1 MTPQTRP
8 PRETWEV
15 PELGPSLGRLGDP
28 PPGSVAGPLGARL
41 DDIRLRLVTGVFELA
56 GAGRAFAAA
65 GDPEGAMATLNRVA
79 WLSLWEKAVDASA
92 ERVAATVN
100 ARFEEAA
107 AESRY
112 PRGRLRAARLTPDDT
127 RAIAARLGG
136 GGGPFVAALDEL
148 EHAAHAAAH
157 GATSER
163 GRERSAAAAWRSALT
178 AAARRLEAAWLA
190 LEQAAAAEQRRWQV
204 DVERIRAWH
213 LPRWPL
219 WLLTAIVLAGA
230 TYLGLVLGGYVP
242 VPPPLAGFAEF
253 WWRRL

>member
-1 MTPQTRP
+1 MPQTGA
-8 PRETWEV
+8 PREIWEV

-28 PPGSVAGPLGARL
+28 PPGAGAGPPGARL
-41 DDIRLRLVTGVFELA
+41 DDLRLRLVTGVFELA

-65 GDPEGAMATLNRVA
+65 GDPDGAMASLSRVA
-79 WLSLWEKAVDASA
+79 WLALWEKAVAASA
-92 ERVAATVN
+92 ERVAAAVN

-112 PRGRLRAARLTPDDT
+112 PRWRLRTCLLTPDDT

-136 GGGPFVAALDEL
+136 GGGPFVTALDEL
-148 EHAAHAAAH
+148 EFATHGAAAH
-157 GATSER
+157 R
-163 GRERSAAAAWRSALT
+163 DRERHAGAAWRSALT

-190 LEQAAAAEQRRWQV
+190 LEQSAAAEQLRWQV
-204 DVERIRAWH
+204 DVEQVRAWH

-219 WLLTAIVLAGA
+219 WLLTAITLGAA

-242 VPPPLAGFAEF
+242 VPPALVGFAQL
-253 WWRRL
+253 WWSAW

>member
-1 MTPQTRP
+1 MMAQPGAP
-8 PRETWEV
+8 GGTWEV

-28 PPGSVAGPLGARL
+28 PLDRDSGPLGVRL

-65 GDPEGAMATLNRVA
+65 GDPEGAVTSLNRVA
-79 WLSLWEKAVDASA
+79 WLGLWEKAVAASA
-92 ERVAATVN
+92 ERVAATIN
-100 ARFEEAA
+100 ARLDEAG

-112 PRGRLRAARLTPDDT
+112 PGARLRAARLTPADT

-136 GGGPFVAALDEL
+136 GGGAFVAALDEL
-148 EHAAHAAAH
+148 EQTAH
-157 GATSER
+157 GASAH
-163 GRERSAAAAWRSALT
+163 RSRAPGAAAWRSALT

-190 LEQAAAAEQRRWQV
+190 LEEAAVVEQRHWQA
-204 DVERIRAWH
+204 DVARVRSWR

-230 TYLGLVLGGYVP
+230 TYLGLVLGGYLP
-242 VPPPLAGFAEF
+242 VPPALGGFAEF

>member
-1 MTPQTRP
+1 MMPQTGA

-28 PPGSVAGPLGARL
+28 PPGSEAGPLGARL

-56 GAGRAFAAA
+56 GAGRAFSAA
-65 GDPEGAMATLNRVA
+65 GDPGGAMASLNRVA
-79 WLSLWEKAVDASA
+79 WLALWEKAVGASA

-100 ARFEEAA
+100 ARLEEAA
-107 AESRY
+107 AESRF
-112 PRGRLRAARLTPDDT
+112 PRWRLRTALLTPDDI

-148 EHAAHAAAH
+148 ERTVH
-157 GATSER
+157 GATTQR
-163 GRERSAAAAWRSALT
+163 GRAGTAGEVWRSALT

-204 DVERIRAWH
+204 DVERVRAWR

-253 WWRRL
+253 WWSRL

>member
-1 MTPQTRP
+1 MMPQTGA
-8 PRETWEV
+8 PRDTWEV
-15 PELGPSLGRLGDP
+15 PELGPSLGRLCDP
-28 PPGSVAGPLGARL
+28 PPGAEAGALGARL
-41 DDIRLRLVTGVFELA
+41 DDIRLKLVTGVFELA
-56 GAGRAFAAA
+56 GAGRAFGAA
-65 GDPEGAMATLNRVA
+65 GDPEGAMASLNRVT
-79 WLSLWEKAVDASA
+79 WLALWEKAVTASA

-100 ARFEEAA
+100 ARFEAAA

-112 PRGRLRAARLTPDDT
+112 PRGRLRAALLAADDT

-148 EHAAHAAAH
+148 EHAAHGASAH
-157 GATSER
+157 R
-163 GRERSAAAAWRSALT
+163 GRERAAAAVWRSGLT

-190 LEQAAAAEQRRWQV
+190 LEQAAAAEQRRWQAEIELV
-204 DVERIRAWH
+204 RAWH

-230 TYLGLVLGGYVP
+230 TYLGLVLGGYVK

-253 WWRRL
+253 WWSRL

>member
-1 MTPQTRP
+1 MMPKAGAP
-8 PRETWEV
+8 LDTWEV

-28 PPGSVAGPLGARL
+28 PPGTGAGPLGARL
-41 DDIRLRLVTGVFELA
+41 DDLRLRLVTGTFELA

-65 GDPEGAMATLNRVA
+65 GDPEGAMASLGRVA
-79 WLSLWEKAVDASA
+79 WLALWEKAVAASA

-112 PRGRLRAARLTPDDT
+112 PRWRLRTALLTPDDT

-136 GGGPFVAALDEL
+136 GGGPFVSALDEL
-148 EHAAHAAAH
+148 EHATH
-157 GATSER
+157 GATAHR
-163 GRERSAAAAWRSALT
+163 DRERQAATAWRSALT

-190 LEQAAAAEQRRWQV
+190 LEQSAAAEQRRWQV
-204 DVERIRAWH
+204 DVERVRTWH

-219 WLLTAIVLAGA
+219 WLLTAIVLAAA

-242 VPPPLAGFAEF
+242 VPPPLAGFAEL
-253 WWRRL
+253 WWSRL

>member
-1 MTPQTRP
+1 MMPQTGA

-28 PPGSVAGPLGARL
+28 APGAGAGPLGARL

-56 GAGRAFAAA
+56 GAGRGFAAA
-65 GDPEGAMATLNRVA
+65 GDPEGAMASLNRVA
-79 WLSLWEKAVDASA
+79 WLALWEKAVAASA

-100 ARFEEAA
+100 ARFEESA

-112 PRGRLRAARLTPDDT
+112 PRGRLRAALLTPGDT

-148 EHAAHAAAH
+148 EHAAHGASAH
-157 GATSER
+157 R
-163 GRERSAAAAWRSALT
+163 GRERPAAAAWRSALS

-190 LEQAAAAEQRRWQV
+190 LEQAAAAEERRWQAEI
-204 DVERIRAWH
+204 ERVRAWH

-219 WLLTAIVLAGA
+219 WLLTASVLAGA

-242 VPPPLAGFAEF
+242 LPPQLARFAEF
-253 WWRRL
+253 WWSRP

>member
-1 MTPQTRP
+1 
-8 PRETWEV
+8 
-15 PELGPSLGRLGDP
+15 
-28 PPGSVAGPLGARL
+28 
-41 DDIRLRLVTGVFELA
+41 
-56 GAGRAFAAA
+56 
-65 GDPEGAMATLNRVA
+65 MASLNRVT
-79 WLSLWEKAVDASA
+79 WLALWEKAVTASA

-100 ARFEEAA
+100 ARFEAAA

-112 PRGRLRAARLTPDDT
+112 PRRRLRAALLAADDT

-148 EHAAHAAAH
+148 EHAAHGASAH
-157 GATSER
+157 R
-163 GRERSAAAAWRSALT
+163 GRERAAAAVWRSGLT

-190 LEQAAAAEQRRWQV
+190 LEQAAAAEQRRWQAEIELV
-204 DVERIRAWH
+204 RAWH

-230 TYLGLVLGGYVP
+230 TYLGLVLGGYVK

-253 WWRRL
+253 WWSRL